1 MIDRKTLKWINK
13 KPFFSQVGKIGKA
26 ILFFERRF
34 TYRYRCLPHFVII
47 GSAKC
52 GTGSLYFYIA
62 EHPNVIYAHTK
73 EVHYFDRNYSK
84 GIDWY
89 RSNFPYLSKVAPD
102 SPKPEKRI
110 ITGEATPA
118 YMFVP
123 DIPQKMA
130 EINPGAKLI
139 MILRNPVTRSYSHYQ
154 MSVRKKRRAISFEE
168 TIKQELEIF
177 QKTAPDRSGLSIPPF
192 DLNSILQRS
201 IYYNQIERWLEYYP
215 KEQMLF
221 LKSEDFFNNTAEVMQ
236 TVFDYL
242 ELTPFTNKQFYV
254 DNPGGYKPLKGDIY
268 EQLTD
273 FFRPYNQKLY
283 DLIGQDFGWETEI

>member
-1 MIDRKTLKWINK
+1 MINRRHFRWMK
-13 KPFFSQVGKIGKA
+13 KNPFFLKIKKA
-26 ILFFERRF
+26 GNAMIFSVRRL

-47 GSAKC
+47 GAAKC
-52 GTGSLYFYIA
+52 GTGSLYQYISD
-62 EHPNVIYAHTK
+62 HPNVIYAHTK
-73 EVHYFDRNYSK
+73 EIHYFDRNYSK

-89 RSNFPYLSKVAPD
+89 RSNFPFLSKVAPD

-154 MSVRKKRRAISFEE
+154 MSVRKKRRTISFEE
-168 TIKQELEIF
+168 TIKQELETF
-177 QKTAPDRSGLSIPPF
+177 RKTAPDPSGLPIPPF
-192 DLNSILQRS
+192 DLKAILQRS

-215 KEQMLF
+215 KEQILF
-221 LKSEDFFNNTAEVMQ
+221 LKSEDFFNNTAEVIQ

-242 ELTPFTNKQFYV
+242 ELPPFTNKLFYV
-254 DNPGGYKPLKGDIY
+254 DNPGGYQTLQGDIY

-283 DLIGQDFGWETEI
+283 DLIGKDFKWETEI